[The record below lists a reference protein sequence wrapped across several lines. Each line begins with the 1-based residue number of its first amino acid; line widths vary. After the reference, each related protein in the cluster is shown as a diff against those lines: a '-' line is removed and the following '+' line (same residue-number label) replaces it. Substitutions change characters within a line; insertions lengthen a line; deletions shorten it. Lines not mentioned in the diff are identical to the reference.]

1 MTVPFPVVVLALV
14 AAIGM
19 AAFVA
24 WAVYQLLPEK
34 VFLRNHTMV
43 KKYGGKIEQMPIA
56 DIGEIKYHYQ
66 AVVGFVAVWEF
77 IDKNARSLSVDGNA
91 KGVDEVLTSLE
102 KSLVGFSLADLKR
115 KFDEGDV
122 EDAIDVWKAA

>member
-1 MTVPFPVVVLALV
+1 
-14 AAIGM
+14 
-19 AAFVA
+19 
-24 WAVYQLLPEK
+24 
-34 VFLRNHTMV
+34 
-43 KKYGGKIEQMPIA
+43 
-56 DIGEIKYHYQ
+56 
-66 AVVGFVAVWEF
+66 VWEF